1 MLQMTTNGKH
11 NPKAHSQNENIRSE
25 QEHIDQ
31 RFMQAAIRF
40 ARRHE
45 GLTAE
50 NPSVAAF
57 VVQYKDDQP
66 VIIGRGVTALGG
78 RPHAEVQALEEA
90 GEVAKGA
97 DVYVTLEPCSHYGK
111 TPPCADALIKAGVKR
126 VIVAAD
132 DPDERVAGQ
141 GFAKLRAA
149 GIEVVEKT
157 LAPAAEYGLAG
168 YLKRKRQ
175 SRPFVTLKMAVT
187 KDGYIG
193 AYSGEQV
200 KITGAIS
207 NGQVQVLRAIN
218 DAILVGARTV
228 ENDNPT
234 LTCRL
239 PGLEHRSPARV
250 VLDRRLTT
258 PVNAN
263 LVQTA
268 DKHKLIIATKADH
281 SSVDDYKKHGAEF
294 IHFSTD
300 NDDAQLNELLSH
312 LASFD
317 ISTLLVEGGAQ
328 IASSFI
334 KKGLVDRIILF
345 QSNTDLD
352 VKDDAMKVKASL
364 SPDNMP
370 HGFALK
376 NKLTFGT
383 DLMYEY
389 EKVN

>member
-1 MLQMTTNGKH
+1 MLLMTANGKH
-11 NPKAHSQNENIRSE
+11 NPKAHSQNEKIHSD
-25 QEHIDQ
+25 QEYIDQ
-31 RFMQAAIRF
+31 KFMQAAIRY

-57 VVQYKDDQP
+57 VIQYIDDQP

-90 GEVAKGA
+90 GEAAKGA

-111 TPPCADALIKAGVKR
+111 TPPCADALIRAGVKR

-157 LAPAAEYGLAG
+157 IASAAEYGLAG

-175 SRPFVTLKMAVT
+175 SRPFVTLKMAMT

-193 AYSGEQV
+193 AHSGEQV
-200 KITGAIS
+200 KITGAVS

-218 DAILVGARTV
+218 DAILVGAGTV

-239 PGLEHRSPARV
+239 NGLEYRSPARV
-250 VLDRRLTT
+250 ILDRRLKT
-258 PVNAN
+258 PVNSN

-268 DKHKLIIATKADH
+268 DKHKLIIATKADLTGA
-281 SSVDDYKKHGAEF
+281 DDYLKCGVELLHLSADE
-294 IHFSTD
+294 
-300 NDDAQLNELLSH
+300 NEAQLSELLSH
-312 LASFD
+312 LATFD
-317 ISTLLVEGGAQ
+317 ISTLLIEGGAK
-328 IASSFI
+328 IAKSFLAA
-334 KKGLVDRIILF
+334 GFVDRIILF
-345 QSNTDLD
+345 QSNTNLD
-352 VKDDAMKVKASL
+352 VKEDATKVKAPL
-364 SPDNMP
+364 TPDKMP
-370 HGFALK
+370 EGFALK

>member
-1 MLQMTTNGKH
+1 MTANGKH
-11 NPKAHSQNENIRSE
+11 NPKAHSQNEKIHSD
-25 QEHIDQ
+25 QEYID
-31 RFMQAAIRF
+31 RKFMQAAIRY

-57 VVQYKDDQP
+57 VIKLTEDQP

-90 GEVAKGA
+90 GATAKGA

-149 GIEVVEKT
+149 GIEVVEKV
-157 LAPAAEYGLAG
+157 LAREAEYGLAG

-175 SRPFVTLKMAVT
+175 ARPFVTLKMAMT

-193 AYSGEQV
+193 AHSGEQV
-200 KITGAIS
+200 KITGAVS
-207 NGQVQVLRAIN
+207 NGQVQILRAIN
-218 DAILVGARTV
+218 DAILVGAGTV

-239 PGLEHRSPARV
+239 NGLEHCSPVRV
-250 VLDRRLTT
+250 VLDRSLKT
-258 PVNAN
+258 PVNSN

-268 DKHKLIIATKADH
+268 DQHKLVIATKVDH
-281 SSVDDYKKHGAEF
+281 SSVDVYKKHGAEF
-294 IHFSTD
+294 LHVSTD
-300 NDDAQLNELLSH
+300 NDDAQLSELLSH
-312 LASFD
+312 LAASD
-317 ISTLLVEGGAQ
+317 ISTLLVEGGAK
-328 IASSFI
+328 IATSFI
-334 KKGLVDRIILF
+334 KAGFVDRIILF
-345 QSNTDLD
+345 QSNTNLD
-352 VKDDAMKVKASL
+352 VKEDAMKVKAPL
-364 SPDNMP
+364 TPDNMP

-376 NKLTFGT
+376 NKLTLGA

-389 EKVN
+389 EKIN